1 MDKAALD
8 AQIRA
13 CTLCPLHL
21 TRTIGVP
28 AYVGEHYNG
37 LAIMGE
43 APGRDE
49 DLSGKPF
56 MGRAGALL
64 DEYLSALGLSRD
76 QFMLLNRIRCR
87 PPNNDIRSSEA
98 IAGLTACDKWTQEEL
113 NANNPRVVI
122 CMGRTAAKP
131 IFGNTS
137 VSAGRGTY
145 TSVDETSYVYTYHP
159 AAALRSPELGKFI
172 MQDIQLAVDLW
183 KLLK

>member
-1 MDKAALD
+1 MDKAILD

-76 QFMLLNRIRCR
+76 QFMLLNRLRCR

-98 IAGLTACDKWTQEEL
+98 IAALTACDKWTQEEL
-113 NANNPRVVI
+113 NENKPRVI
-122 CMGRTAAKP
+122 ILMGRTAAKP
-131 IFGNTS
+131 IFGTTS
-137 VSAGRGTY
+137 VSNGRGTY
-145 TSVDETSYVYTYHP
+145 TSVDETTFVYTYHP
-159 AAALRSPELGKFI
+159 AAALRSPELGRFI